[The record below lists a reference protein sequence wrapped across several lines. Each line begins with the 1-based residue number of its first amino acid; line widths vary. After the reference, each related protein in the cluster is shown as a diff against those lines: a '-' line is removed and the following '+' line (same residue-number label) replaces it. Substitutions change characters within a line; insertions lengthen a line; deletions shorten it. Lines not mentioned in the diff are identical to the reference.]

1 MAEAKQGDTVRVH
14 YTGKLDDDSVFDSS
28 YERDEPL
35 EFTVGSQQ
43 VIPGFDEA
51 VVGMEPGDTK
61 QVRLEPEEAYG
72 EHEDDHVVEVEKERL
87 PDDVDAEVG
96 LRLQLQHEDGETIPV
111 TLTEVSGETV
121 TLDANHPLAGEA
133 LTFEIE
139 LVEIED

>member
-61 QVRLEPEEAYG
+61 QVRLEPDEAYG
-72 EHEDDHVVEVEKERL
+72 EHQDDHVVEVEKERL

>member
-61 QVRLEPEEAYG
+61 QVRLEPDEAYG
-72 EHEDDHVVEVEKERL
+72 EHQDDRVVEVEK
-87 PDDVDAEVG
+87 
-96 LRLQLQHEDGETIPV
+96 
-111 TLTEVSGETV
+111 
-121 TLDANHPLAGEA
+121 
-133 LTFEIE
+133 
-139 LVEIED
+139 

>member
-61 QVRLEPEEAYG
+61 QVRLEPDEAYG

>member
-1 MAEAKQGDTVRVH
+1 MRVH

-61 QVRLEPEEAYG
+61 QVRLEPDEAYG
-72 EHEDDHVVEVEKERL
+72 EHQDDHVVEVEKERL